1 MNEAVNR
8 RNRRV
13 MKELYNPPQIREY
26 NPYIINWDTLD
37 YLNNHLKTCI
47 VYSIQKPNAKTTI
60 VSIKDNKY
68 IHFNNYSFYIGIRY
82 PFIKPHVKID
92 GEDYL
97 TILKDRLHIFNTHI
111 RRVAG
116 ICSFSEHSCCQNSSL
131 NWSPA
136 RTIFC
141 IIKEITYY
149 RTIMRNCIIKILC
162 QKITGQY
169 LINDINLLEWLIFPY
184 T

>member
-1 MNEAVNR
+1 MNESIQR
-8 RNRRV
+8 RNKRV
-13 MKELYNPPQIREY
+13 MKELYNPPQIRVY
-26 NPYIINWDTLD
+26 NPHQYWDSLD
-37 YLNNHLKTCI
+37 YLNNDLKTCI

-60 VSIKDNKY
+60 VSIQDTKY

-97 TILKDRLHIFNTHI
+97 TILRERLYIFNTDV

-116 ICSFSEHSCCQNSSL
+116 ICSFLDHSCCQNSW

-169 LINDINLLEWLIFPY
+169 LINVNLLEWLFFPY
-184 T
+184 QM